1 MNAYLL
7 SVIGTVL
14 LCALLTA
21 IAPEGKTAGAIKG
34 IAKLACILI
43 IISPIL
49 RFFQIGANGT
59 TEDEFLN
66 IFFSENVIQP
76 DEAFIKY
83 YSEMRIRETETA
95 LEKEIMEK
103 YSVSSEVSL
112 QWEQETQTVAGMYEE
127 EKIRIT
133 GLCVTVKEDINEEAR
148 KNMWEYLTK
157 NYCSEVLIE

>member
-1 MNAYLL
+1 MKTYLL

-21 IAPEGKTAGAIKG
+21 IAPEGKTSGAIKG

-49 RFFQIGANGT
+49 RFFQIGADGT
-59 TEDEFLN
+59 AEDEFSN
-66 IFFSENVIQP
+66 IFFSENVIRT
-76 DEAFIKY
+76 DETFIKY

-95 LEKEIMEK
+95 LEKELMEK
-103 YSVSSEVSL
+103 YSVSTEVSL
-112 QWEQETQTVAGMYEE
+112 QWEQETQAVAEMYEE
-127 EKIRIT
+127 EKIKIT
-133 GLCVTVKEDINEEAR
+133 GLFVTVKQDVNEEVR